1 MRIVVVLPPAKT
13 SHEIE
18 TLRAMPNSELLI
30 IADHKHH
37 PYATHP
43 VNSWRLP
50 WLGSPRRW
58 TAALA
63 WLRGLRT
70 IDLHVEGHP
79 PDLLIS
85 FELFSVTT
93 RQAARLARTWNIP
106 HVAYVAE
113 VLDSNPLYKLPPW
126 RGNARRSVRQLDGVI
141 CLNQT
146 GARHATAQGMSSERI
161 VTVSPGVDTG
171 VFRPRED
178 NLKDRPLV
186 AISVGELRDDKGVLD
201 VIASADVAMP
211 RLPSGFR
218 LVLVGDGPLKATV
231 DRLADSRPWLN
242 VLGRIPR
249 EEVANQLRAAGV
261 FVLTPH
267 SRPFWVEQF
276 GFAVVEAMACGLPV
290 VVTSCGALREVVP
303 DHNPVVP
310 EGDFNAIANGLVAAL
325 GLEGND
331 WGRQNLLVAKERY
344 SLITQG
350 ERLEAALTEMLKSH
364 TVVAKKNQ
372 GSY

>member
-18 TLRAMPNSELLI
+18 TLRAIPNSHLI
-30 IADHKHH
+30 IVGDHKHH
-37 PYATHP
+37 SYATHP
-43 VNSWRLP
+43 VSSWRIP

-63 WLRGLRT
+63 WLRGLRA
-70 IDLHVEGHP
+70 IDLHIEGRP

-106 HVAYVAE
+106 HFAFVAE

-141 CLNQT
+141 CLNKA
-146 GARHATAQGMSSERI
+146 GARHAIAQGMSPSRI
-161 VTVSPGVDTG
+161 ITVSPGVDTE
-171 VFRPRED
+171 VFKPRTD
-178 NLKDRPLV
+178 TSSDRPQV
-186 AISVGELRDDKGVLD
+186 AISVGELRDDKGVMD
-201 VIASADVAMP
+201 VIAAADIAIR

-218 LVLVGDGPLKATV
+218 LVLVGDGPLKEAV

-249 EEVANQLRAAGV
+249 EAVANELRAAGV
-261 FVLTPH
+261 FILAPH

-310 EGDFNAIANGLVAAL
+310 EGDVNAIANGLLAAL
-325 GLEGND
+325 GPNGDD
-331 WGRQNLLVAKERY
+331 WGGRNLLAAKERY
-344 SLITQG
+344 NLITQG
-350 ERLEAALTEMLKSH
+350 ERLDAALKEIL
-364 TVVAKKNQ
+364 KNQ
-372 GSY
+372 AALPRQKQGS

>member
-18 TLRAMPNSELLI
+18 TLRAIPDSHLI
-30 IADHKHH
+30 IVGDHKHH

-43 VNSWRLP
+43 ASSWRIP

-63 WLRGLRT
+63 WLRGLRA
-70 IDLHVEGHP
+70 IDLHIDGNP

-106 HVAYVAE
+106 HFAYVAE

-141 CLNQT
+141 CLNQAGT
-146 GARHATAQGMSSERI
+146 RHATAQGMSPDRI
-161 VTVSPGVDTG
+161 ITVSPGVDTT

-178 NLKDRPLV
+178 NSNDRPLV
-186 AISVGELRDDKGVLD
+186 AVSVGELRDDKGVLD
-201 VIASADVAMP
+201 VIASADAAVP

-218 LVLVGDGPLKATV
+218 LVLVGDGPLKEVV

-249 EEVANQLRAAGV
+249 EEVANELRAAGV
-261 FVLTPH
+261 FILTPH

-303 DHNPVVP
+303 NHNPIVP
-310 EGDFNAIANGLVAAL
+310 EGDVNAIADGLVAAL
-325 GLEGND
+325 GPNGDD
-331 WGRQNLLVAKERY
+331 WGRQNLLAAKERY
-344 SLITQG
+344 NLITQG
-350 ERLEAALTEMLKSH
+350 ERLKTALTEMLKSP
-364 TVVAKKNQ
+364 TGGAKKNQ
-372 GSY
+372 GS